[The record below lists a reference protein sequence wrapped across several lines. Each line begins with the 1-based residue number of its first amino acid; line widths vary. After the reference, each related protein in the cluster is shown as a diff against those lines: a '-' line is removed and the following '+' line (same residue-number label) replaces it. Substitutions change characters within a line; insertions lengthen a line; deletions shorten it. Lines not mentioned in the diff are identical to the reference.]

1 MSALLPRGLPF
12 ATNQPVSDAM
22 GVTADIR
29 LSQDRTPTHGE
40 GSTCWPLCEEGKHR
54 GTRPTAEREDSFQ
67 TPEALVSGFLKSM
80 DKRRKEKFRT
90 VQQLVSPGEL

>member
-1 MSALLPRGLPF
+1 MSTLLPQGLSF

-54 GTRPTAEREDSFQ
+54 GTRPTAERDDYFQ
-67 TPEALVSGFLKSM
+67 TQRPWLVVFQKH
-80 DKRRKEKFRT
+80 R
-90 VQQLVSPGEL
+90 